1 MQNHPDLV
9 LIIQVTFAPTHCF
22 CTSLAKLP
30 PIPWDHLFSC
40 LPVLHGWSPVLP
52 LAHPMCP
59 SSLRWS
65 TIRCTPWYRVRT
77 LSFIISENL
86 CVWHFTLLK
95 PETTQATNKWTSV
108 VKTGA
113 GMRRRRPVGM
123 PEYPC
128 SQASGRWSSERGKRW
143 DPRAALMTCIRS
155 KHMLSPL
162 LMPCHYYTTGS
173 SNFCSHFIHCMTFS
187 ICWVWTIQKKIVS
200 CSVMSNSVTLLMV
213 THQVSLSREL
223 FRQEYW
229 SGFPF
234 PSPGDLPYPGIEPG
248 SPALQADS
256 LLTDSSSVGP
266 FGRKDCINAIRHHDL
281 HWGVLSY
288 HPPQENTVQLI
299 RYAMWWQSQL
309 WPERQVHWSVAW

>member
-1 MQNHPDLV
+1 M
-9 LIIQVTFAPTHCF
+9 
-22 CTSLAKLP
+22 
-30 PIPWDHLFSC
+30 C
-40 LPVLHGWSPVLP
+40 L
-52 LAHPMCP
+52 

-113 GMRRRRPVGM
+113 GMRRRGLMGM
-123 PEYPC
+123 PEYPS
-128 SQASGRWSSERGKRW
+128 SQVSGLWSSERGKHW
-143 DPRAALMTCIRS
+143 GPRSALMTCIRS

-173 SNFCSHFIHCMTFS
+173 SNFCSHFMHDFFYMLS
-187 ICWVWTIQKKIVS
+187 LNYSEKNEVS

-213 THQVSLSREL
+213 AHQVSLSRGL

-234 PSPGDLPYPGIEPG
+234 PSPGDLPYSGIEPG

-281 HWGVLSY
+281 HWDVLSY
-288 HPPQENTVQLI
+288 DPPQENTVQLI
-299 RYAMWWQSQL
+299 RYAMWCQSQL
-309 WPERQVHWSVAW
+309 WPEWQVHWSVAW